1 MYALFREIFR
11 EEEALARPQI
21 CKLLIE
27 AKADAA
33 AETMCVDRVPRA
45 RAFFQLTPCFAATA
59 RLPSVSPLNARTKM
73 KTSSRI
79 YSAYGRRNEQ
89 QRWRR

>member
-1 MYALFREIFR
+1 MYAVMGDTWS
-11 EEEALARPQI
+11 EEGPQI
-21 CKLLIE
+21 CKFLIE

-33 AETMCVDRVPRA
+33 AEAKCVDRVDRVPHA
-45 RAFFQLTPCFAATA
+45 RAFFQLTPCFAAMA

-73 KTSSRI
+73 KTSLRI
-79 YSAYGRRNEQ
+79 YAAYGRRNEQ